1 MHESPSAVLRSVST
15 PSFLDNKQ
23 YADFENVFF
32 VLLHILYDFFSFIK
46 NKSKRKSKLDQE
58 VFFYRMHISK
68 EMELSPVYLGFSY
81 YF

>member
-1 MHESPSAVLRSVST
+1 MHESPSAVLHSVST

-23 YADFENVFF
+23 YSDFENVFF
-32 VLLHILYDFFSFIK
+32 VLLHILYVFFSFIK